1 MKRLLVTGAAGR
13 LGSLCR
19 RRLAHLAGILRLS
32 DSRELAAP
40 AAHEELVT
48 CELGDRAAVTGLVE
62 GCDGVVHLGGKRNDG
77 PWDDI
82 LDANIRGVFNLY
94 EACRV
99 HGVRRIFLASSNHVV
114 GFHPRNHRLDA
125 GAPPRPDGLYAA
137 SKIFGE
143 AVASVYH
150 DKFGIETACVRIG
163 SCFPAPRDHRMLSTW
178 LSHDD
183 FIRLVECVFSAPRL
197 GCPVIYGVSDNNR
210 TWWDNHLVEHLDWHP
225 RDNAEAFRSQL
236 DSQTSALGR
245 PAAGAGYQGGV
256 ACELGIEGKGQVPNI
271 KREYGRMP

>member
-32 DSRELAAP
+32 DNRELADP
-40 AAHEELVT
+40 AANEELVT
-48 CELGDRAAVTGLVE
+48 CELSDRVAVAGLVE
-62 GCDGVVHLGGKRNDG
+62 GCDGVVHLGGRRNDG

-82 LDANIRGVFNLY
+82 LDSNIRGVFNLY
-94 EACRV
+94 EACRI
-99 HGVRRIFLASSNHVV
+99 HNVRRILLASSNHVV
-114 GFHPRNHRLDA
+114 GFHPRTRRLDA
-125 GAPPRPDGLYAA
+125 EATLRPDELYAA

-163 SCFPAPRDHRMLSTW
+163 SCFPVPRTHRMLSTW

-183 FIRLVECVFSAPRL
+183 FIRLVESVFSAPRL
-197 GCPVIYGVSDNNR
+197 GCPVIYGVSDNDCA
-210 TWWDNHLVEHLDWHP
+210 WWDNRLVEHLDWHP
-225 RDNAEAFRSQL
+225 EDNAEAFRSQL
-236 DSQTSALGR
+236 DPQALALGR
-245 PAAGAGYQGGV
+245 AAADAAYQGGA
-256 ACELGIEGKGQVPNI
+256 ACELGIEGKGQAPNVNRGSGI
-271 KREYGRMP
+271 MP